1 MGIDHEMRYR
11 MSDDDPEEDEPTVV
25 ADEDPDA
32 ARFRT
37 VALAVVVEGGLILLA
52 LLLGWLF
59 DRNPL
64 ARLRL
69 EAAGVGWGLVAA
81 LPLLAAFFAMRRWPV
96 GPLAG
101 LKKFSDDLL
110 RPMMRPL
117 TRVDLLGISCLA
129 GLGEEMLFRGV
140 AQDFFAGYLP
150 VGWAIAVASL
160 MFGIVHAITPTY
172 FVLASLAGAYLG
184 WVYALTGDIAAP
196 IVAHAAYDFVAL
208 LGLVRDDDE
217 AV

>member
-1 MGIDHEMRYR
+1 
-11 MSDDDPEEDEPTVV
+11 MSADDPEEDEPTVV
-25 ADEDPDA
+25 ADEGEDPDA

-37 VALAVVVEGGLILLA
+37 VALAVLVEGGLILLA

-59 DRNPL
+59 DKNAL
-64 ARLRL
+64 SRLRL
-69 EAAGVGWGLVAA
+69 DLAGVGWGLAAA
-81 LPLLAAFFAMRRWPV
+81 LPMLAAFFVMRRWPV

-101 LKKFSDDLL
+101 LKKFSDDLI

-117 TRVDLLGISCLA
+117 TTVDLLGISCLA

-140 AQDFFAGYLP
+140 AQDFFAGYLSR
-150 VGWAIAVASL
+150 GWAVAAASL
-160 MFGIVHAITPTY
+160 MFGVVHAITPTY

-208 LGLVRDDDE
+208 LVLVRDDDA